1 MVKIRNIIFYKSFFQ
16 EFYLQQDK
24 NVRTK
29 INYVLKLIQTQ
40 GIIPAKF
47 LKHITGVAGLFE
59 IRIEVGSDIYRIFCC
74 NDKGAVVVLFNG
86 FVKKTQRTPK
96 AEIEK
101 AKALMSE
108 YFKNKKE
115 G

>member
-1 MVKIRNIIFYKSFFQ
+1 MEKIRNIIFYKSYFQ
-16 EFYLQQDK
+16 EFYLQQDE

-40 GIIPAKF
+40 RTIPAKF
-47 LKHITGVAGLFE
+47 LKHITGTAGLYE
-59 IRIEVGSDIYRIFCC
+59 IRIAVGSDIYRIFCC

-86 FVKKTQRTPK
+86 FAKKAQKTPK

-108 YFKNKKE
+108 YLKNKRE
-115 G
+115 D